1 MNLKCC
7 DMNTTD
13 LILISML
20 ACTFILCFGIILI
33 RKDIE
38 ELRELIN
45 KKL

>member
-1 MNLKCC
+1 ME
-7 DMNTTD
+7 TTD
-13 LILISML
+13 IILLSML
-20 ACTFILCFGIILI
+20 ACTFTLGFGIILI